1 MNYLELAM
9 IAFALAVDAAT
20 YAFSYGLILRQRR
33 RGACLALAAV
43 TGLFQAGMPLL
54 GYMGGVGLRD
64 AVMRYGEWV
73 TFLIFVTLGVSTI
86 GKAWQ
91 KGAGE
96 REMMPLGIAG
106 LLIIGLVTSMDAFA
120 IGICLALGRVLNA
133 ELTAPQLA
141 LVVGCIGLVT
151 FLSVVGS
158 FCLAR
163 LMHHFPIRWLQTA
176 AGGLLLILGVQAL
189 TSG

>member
-9 IAFALAVDAAT
+9 IAFALAADAAT

-33 RGACLALAAV
+33 SGACLALAAV

-54 GYMGGVGLRD
+54 GYMGGVGLREV
-64 AVMRYGEWV
+64 VMRYGEW
-73 TFLIFVTLGVSTI
+73 
-86 GKAWQ
+86 
-91 KGAGE
+91 
-96 REMMPLGIAG
+96 EMMPLGIAG

-151 FLSVVGS
+151 FVSVVGS

-176 AGGLLLILGVQAL
+176 AGGLLLTLGAQAL